1 MGIKK
6 GGIME
11 NWKDYEKSSDTK
23 FDNISDFYYFDILLM
38 RESEIEDFY
47 SREKIFF
54 SNFARDNLQRP
65 LKKLELID

>member
-23 FDNISDFYYFDILLM
+23 FDNISWEF
-38 RESEIEDFY
+38 
-47 SREKIFF
+47 
-54 SNFARDNLQRP
+54 
-65 LKKLELID
+65 

>member
-23 FDNISDFYYFDILLM
+23 FDNIS
-38 RESEIEDFY
+38 
-47 SREKIFF
+47 
-54 SNFARDNLQRP
+54 ARNDQGSS
-65 LKKLELID
+65 LKFKQKLETVFKTKK